1 MCNSNQGT
9 QFILNEI
16 MYSGIFGLEKLN
28 QIDFFTQTNLWHF
41 VNNNSTKT
49 IKNNIKSTV
58 RNTRQSCSY

>member
-28 QIDFFTQTNLWHF
+28 QIDFLLKQIYDILLI
-41 VNNNSTKT
+41 T
-49 IKNNIKSTV
+49 IVLKQLKITSKV
-58 RNTRQSCSY
+58 L